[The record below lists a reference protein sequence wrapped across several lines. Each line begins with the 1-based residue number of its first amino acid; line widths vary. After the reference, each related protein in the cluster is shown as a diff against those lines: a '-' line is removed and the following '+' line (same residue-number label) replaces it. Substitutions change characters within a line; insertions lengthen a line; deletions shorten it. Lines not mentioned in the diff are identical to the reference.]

1 MTSIR
6 AQLTEIVSA
15 VVTDLGYDAQYGEV
29 VTSNRPDLSQFQ
41 CNGALAA
48 AKRYGRK
55 PRDIAQEI
63 ADRLSADPR
72 FQEVSLAGPGFINLS
87 LTDEFLVAQIRG
99 AAVDPRWGHQP
110 MAEPERILVDY
121 GGANVAKPMHIG
133 HLRTAIIGESLKRLT
148 GFVGHQVTGDVH
160 LGDWGLQ
167 MGQVIA
173 EVRDR
178 RPDLP
183 YFDVDFSGPYPD
195 QSPVT
200 IQELDEIYPA
210 ASKRAKENPEFMEA
224 ARRAT
229 VELQEGRPGYRAF
242 WQHLVNVSIAELK
255 RDYTDLNVHFDFWLG
270 ESDAHEL
277 VEPLVERLK
286 NEGFAYISDGALV
299 VDVAQED
306 DNREIPPLLL
316 VKSDGAMLYATTDLA
331 TVEYRV
337 EEMQVDR
344 ILYVVDQ
351 RQSLHF
357 EQVFR
362 ASHKTGIAPER
373 VHFEHLGFGTMNGAD
388 GKPFKTRAGGT
399 MKLRYLIDMVTEK
412 ARERLAEVETAQNYP
427 PAEKEEIARMV
438 GVATLKFADLSNQRT
453 QNYVFDL
460 DRFSA
465 FEGRTGP
472 YLLYTA
478 TRTKSILR
486 KAAEEGLT
494 VGPLQAPADEIER
507 ALLLKFTEFP
517 DVVETAFNQ
526 RMPHHLCEYAYTV
539 ATAFNRFYHEHYI
552 LVESDP
558 VQQASWLAVAQATV
572 DLLSLVLDLLGIEV
586 PERM

>member
-6 AQLTEIVSA
+6 SQLTKIVSA

-29 VTSNRPDLSQFQ
+29 VLSNRPDLSQFQ

-55 PRDIAQEI
+55 PRDLAQEI
-63 ADRLSADPR
+63 ADRLQEDPR
-72 FQEVSLAGPGFINLS
+72 FREVSLAGPGFINLT
-87 LTDEFLVAQIRG
+87 LTDDFLVAYIRG
-99 AAVDPRWGHQP
+99 VAADPRWGYQP
-110 MAEPERILVDY
+110 VGQPERILVDY

-148 GFVGHQVTGDVH
+148 GFVGHHVIGDVH

-173 EVRDR
+173 ETRDR
-178 RPDLP
+178 RPELP
-183 YFDVDFSGPYPD
+183 YFDADFSGPYPD

-200 IQELDEIYPA
+200 IEELDEIYPA
-210 ASKRAKENPEFMEA
+210 ASKRAKEHPEFMEA
-224 ARRAT
+224 ARKAT
-229 VELQEGRPGYRAF
+229 VALQEGRPGYRAF
-242 WQHLVNVSIAELK
+242 WRHLVNVSVAELK
-255 RDYTDLNVHFDFWLG
+255 RDYNDLNVHFDYWLG

-277 VEPLVERLK
+277 VEPLVARLK
-286 NEGFAYISDGALV
+286 AEGYAHMSDGALV
-299 VDVAQED
+299 IDVTRAD

-316 VKSDGAMLYATTDLA
+316 VKSDGAMLYSTTDLA

-337 EEMQVDR
+337 EEMRVDR

-362 ASHKTGIAPER
+362 AAHQTGIAPES
-373 VHFEHLGFGTMNGAD
+373 VQFEHLGFGTMNGND

-412 ARERLAEVETAQNYP
+412 ARERLSEAQVAQGYP
-427 PAEKEEIARMV
+427 EAEKEEIARMV

-478 TRTKSILR
+478 ARTKSILR
-486 KAAEEGLT
+486 KAADEGLT
-494 VGPLQAPADEIER
+494 VGPLQVSVDEIER
-507 ALLLKFTEFP
+507 ALLLKLTELP
-517 DVVETAFNQ
+517 DVIDTAFAQ
-526 RMPHHLCEYAYTV
+526 RMPHHLCEYAYTL
-539 ATAFNRFYHEHYI
+539 AAAFNRFYHEHLI

-558 VQQASWLAVAQATV
+558 VQQSSWLALAQMTV